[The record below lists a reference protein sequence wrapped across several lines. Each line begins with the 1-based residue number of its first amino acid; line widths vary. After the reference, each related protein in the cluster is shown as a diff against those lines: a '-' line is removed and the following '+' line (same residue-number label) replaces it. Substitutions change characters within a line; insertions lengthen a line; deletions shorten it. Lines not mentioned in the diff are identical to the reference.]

1 MRLDRF
7 LSLHGFS
14 SRKQAK
20 KIVRDGRIQIDGIVC
35 MDYTRSIDGTNKVFF
50 DGKEIENL
58 PYVTLM
64 MNKPEGYQ
72 SSMIDERYPS
82 VMNLV
87 PDQYRKRVRLV
98 GRLDS
103 DTTGLLLLTDNGI
116 LISRVASPK
125 HGVPKTYEVLVN
137 HILRPNLVERCKEPL
152 DIGRGEIAHVDELEV
167 LDESHARITVHEG
180 KYHEI
185 KRIFGKF
192 GYDVLELKRIRLGH
206 LSLGDLEKG
215 QCRLLT
221 EEEYDSLLSL
231 VRLAK
236 KDLL

>member
-20 KIVRDGRIQIDGIVC
+20 KIVRDGRIQIDGVVC

-50 DGKEIENL
+50 DGKEIESL
-58 PYVTLM
+58 PYVTFM

-116 LISRVASPK
+116 LNSRLANPK

-137 HILRPNLVERCKEPL
+137 HILRPDLAERCKEPL

-192 GYDVLELKRIRLGH
+192 GYDVLELKRIRLGP

>member
-20 KIVRDGRIQIDGIVC
+20 KIVRDGRIQIDEEVC
-35 MDYTRSIDGTNKVFF
+35 FDYTRSIDGNNKVFF

-58 PYVTLM
+58 PYATLM

-87 PDQYRKRVRLV
+87 PESYRKRVRLV
-98 GRLDS
+98 GRLDN

-116 LISRVASPK
+116 LNSRLANPK
-125 HGVPKTYEVLVN
+125 HGVPKTYEVYVN
-137 HILRPNLVERCKEPL
+137 HILHPDLIEKCKQPL
-152 DIGRGEIAHVDELEV
+152 DIGRGDIAHVDELEI

-192 GYDVLELKRIRLGH
+192 NYDVLSLKRVRFGP
-206 LSLGDLEKG
+206 LSLGELKLGE
-215 QCRLLT
+215 CRLLT
-221 EEEYDSLLSL
+221 EEEYDSLLDL
-231 VRLAK
+231 VHLQKRDQL
-236 KDLL
+236 

>member
-20 KIVRDGRIQIDGIVC
+20 KIVRDGRIQIDGVVC

-50 DGKEIENL
+50 DGKEIESL
-58 PYVTLM
+58 PYVTFM

-116 LISRVASPK
+116 LNSRLANPK

-137 HILRPNLVERCKEPL
+137 HILRPDLVERCKEPL

-192 GYDVLELKRIRLGH
+192 GYDVLELKRIRLGP

>member
-87 PDQYRKRVRLV
+87 SDQYRKRVRLV

-116 LISRVASPK
+116 LNSRLANPK

-137 HILRPNLVERCKEPL
+137 HILRPDLVERCKEPL
-152 DIGRGEIAHVDELEV
+152 DIGRGDIAHVDELEV

-192 GYDVLELKRIRLGH
+192 GYDVLELKRIRLGP